1 MRRGLA
7 VFLLG
12 FTLRAL
18 IILSNPII
26 FGGDTLIRLANR
38 HALFLGYQMPML
50 QILITAVSEISTD
63 PALVRYM
70 MAVIG
75 ATAGLG
81 FYWVIADLLG
91 EKWAL
96 PAALLFIT
104 NPFLLV
110 LSTVPY
116 QEILMLAGLLL
127 AFHFFYRE
135 KWLAAS
141 LCLGIACLT
150 RYESWAACPVLVVAY
165 ILRND
170 RSVAG
175 WLKAT
180 LLFGWAPAVWILTAG
195 GITSP
200 GHFVL
205 ERSISIWRLERY
217 LHLGWT
223 TAKFTPIPVLLLAM
237 AGTLRLYK
245 DRSLIGWR
253 LLVQVAFIALFV
265 GSILFS
271 AHGVDP
277 DPERYVTWRE
287 AHLPIYFVLL
297 LAAWGLAQWPRW
309 LGAIVA
315 VSVAF
320 GLVETYWYL
329 RLETS
334 RPQVEL
340 AYRLAQYLDTAVR
353 GDERALIL
361 AKPIEPIELR
371 DSGYLRKAYQAGG
384 DYGLLQARLGL
395 LELDLSP
402 PDFQR
407 TLVHSRLGRDHLL
420 SSPAACAQWI
430 AVWSD
435 YPDSARELGGAQPVR
450 VLRSGSMSVTI
461 VRHQCVTE

>member
-12 FTLRAL
+12 FALRAVM
-18 IILSNPII
+18 ILSHPVI
-26 FGGDTLIRLANR
+26 FGGDTLIHLVNR
-38 HALFLGYQMPML
+38 RSLFLGYQMPGLQML
-50 QILITAVSEISTD
+50 IAAVSEISTD

-70 MAVIG
+70 MAAIG

-81 FYWVIADLLG
+81 FYLVIRDLLG
-91 EKWAL
+91 EKWAF
-96 PAALLFIT
+96 PAALLFVT

-127 AFHFFYRE
+127 AFHFFYTE

-175 WLKAT
+175 WLKAA
-180 LLFGWAPAVWILTAG
+180 LLFGWAPAVWILTNG

-217 LHLGWT
+217 LHLGST
-223 TAKFTPIPVLLLAM
+223 TAKFTPVPVLLLAI
-237 AGTLRLYK
+237 AGTLRLCK

-253 LLVQVAFIALFV
+253 LLVQVAFIALFCGAIV
-265 GSILFS
+265 FS
-271 AHGVDP
+271 AHGVAP

-287 AHLPIYFVLL
+287 AHLPIYFVLV

-309 LGAIVA
+309 LGAIVG
-315 VSVAF
+315 VSVVF
-320 GLVETYWYL
+320 GLAETYWYL
-329 RLETS
+329 RFETS
-334 RPQVEL
+334 RPQVDL
-340 AYRLAQYLDTAVR
+340 AYQLAQYLDTEVR
-353 GDERALIL
+353 GDERVLVL
-361 AKPIEPIELR
+361 AKPIEPEIQ
-371 DSGYLRKAYQAGG
+371 DYLDKAHQTGG
-384 DYGLLQARLGL
+384 EEGLLRARLSL
-395 LELDLSP
+395 LEVDLSP
-402 PDFQR
+402 PDYQR
-407 TLVHSRLGRDHLL
+407 TLVHSRLGRDRLL
-420 SSPAACAQWI
+420 SSPAECTQWI

-435 YPDSARELGGAQPVR
+435 YPDSARELDGAEPVR
-450 VLRSGSMSVTI
+450 VLRAGPMSITI
-461 VRHQCVTE
+461 VRHQCRANEQ